1 MLVTETPDSP
11 PVAHE
16 DLLVEDGAVG
26 AEEGDR
32 VEGVRGDGVPQTH
45 VVRLPGQHGEL
56 SRSLTLSATEGLQL
70 LLPQLRIECI
80 KTINAHLARQ

>member
-1 MLVTETPDSP
+1 MLVTETPNSP

-45 VVRLPGQHGEL
+45 VVRLPREH
-56 SRSLTLSATEGLQL
+56 
-70 LLPQLRIECI
+70 
-80 KTINAHLARQ
+80 

>member
-45 VVRLPGQHGEL
+45 VVRLQGNMENYQEASHY
-56 SRSLTLSATEGLQL
+56 
-70 LLPQLRIECI
+70 LRQRGCS
-80 KTINAHLARQ
+80 